1 MKINKAE
8 RLSAEE
14 LVSRYSK
21 TVYRIAL
28 SRLGN
33 PAEAEDITQNVLIK
47 YINADKTFDDE
58 DHRRKWIIRVTV
70 NEINT
75 LVRSAHKRYTTELDE
90 DENVACT
97 PPDSSDETADI
108 REAVARL
115 PEKYRVPVHLFYYED
130 LSVKDIAA
138 AMSVSEGT
146 VKSLLSRARAKL
158 REMLEEQDYVG

>member
-1 MKINKAE
+1 MNKAE

-47 YINADKTFDDE
+47 YINADKTFEDE

-90 DENVACT
+90 AENVACA

-158 REMLEEQDYVG
+158 REMLEEQDYVR

>member
-1 MKINKAE
+1 MKMNKAE

-47 YINADKTFDDE
+47 YINADKTFEDE

-75 LVRSAHKRYTTELDE
+75 LVRSAHNRYTTELDE
-90 DENVACT
+90 AENVACA

>member
-1 MKINKAE
+1 MKMNKAE

-47 YINADKTFDDE
+47 YINADKTFEDE

-90 DENVACT
+90 AENVALA

>member
-1 MKINKAE
+1 MKMNKAE

-90 DENVACT
+90 MENVACA

>member
-14 LVSRYSK
+14 LVSRYAK
-21 TVYRIAL
+21 TVYKIAVA
-28 SRLGN
+28 RLGN
-33 PAEAEDITQNVLIK
+33 IADAEDITQNVLIK
-47 YINADKTFDDE
+47 YINANKTFEDE
-58 DHRRKWIIRVTV
+58 DHRRKWIIRVAV

-75 LVRSAHKRYTTELDE
+75 LVKSAHKRHTTELDE
-90 DENVACT
+90 AENVACA
-97 PPDSSDETADI
+97 PEDSSDEAADV

-138 AMSVSEGT
+138 ALSMSEGT

-158 REMLEEQDYVG
+158 KEMLEEENYV